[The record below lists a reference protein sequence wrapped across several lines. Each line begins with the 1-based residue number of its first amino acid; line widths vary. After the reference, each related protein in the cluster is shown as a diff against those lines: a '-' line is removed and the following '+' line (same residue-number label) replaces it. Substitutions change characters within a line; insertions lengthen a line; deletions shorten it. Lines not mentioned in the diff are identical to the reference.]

1 VRLPGA
7 SGKNPLIGVVQATG
21 SAGGPDFLY
30 LLAAVSICILL
41 ILFSQNK

>member
-21 SAGGPDFLY
+21 SAGGPDFSLVY
-30 LLAAVSICILL
+30 FLL
-41 ILFSQNK
+41 ILVLYGRSLINW